1 MMAFSVTWRI
11 PTILYLPFSCSIGFR
26 KQSKHELAFP
36 EVASEIG
43 PSWEESDLFI
53 MVTELTL
60 KSLCLVFLV
69 SVSLQVCSARALM
82 ATEIAAEHFPLE
94 MDI

>member
-11 PTILYLPFSCSIGFR
+11 PSILYLPFGCSLGFR
-26 KQSKHELAFP
+26 KQSKHVLALS

-43 PSWEESDLFI
+43 PTWEESNLFI
-53 MVTELTL
+53 TVTEFAL
-60 KSLCLVFLV
+60 KSLGPMFLVFM
-69 SVSLQVCSARALM
+69 SLQICSARALVV
-82 ATEIAAEHFPLE
+82 TEIAAEHFPLE